1 MHAIIARLGAN
12 ISSEYLRTSEDVG
25 YVVLDV
31 DPTDGEAVLEG
42 LKAIP
47 ETIRVRMLW

>member
-1 MHAIIARLGAN
+1 VVRDVAPTNADQ
-12 ISSEYLRTSEDVG
+12 ISDR
-25 YVVLDV
+25 
-31 DPTDGEAVLEG
+31 

>member
-1 MHAIIARLGAN
+1 MHAIIAEVGAN
-12 ISSEYLRTSEDVG
+12 IAAEYLQTNADVG

-31 DPTDGEAVLEG
+31 DPTNAAPIVDRLR
-42 LKAIP
+42 AIP

>member
-1 MHAIIARLGAN
+1 
-12 ISSEYLRTSEDVG
+12 
-25 YVVLDV
+25 V
-31 DPTDGEAVLEG
+31 DPTDGEQVLER